1 MTELED
7 KGFKWGIVTNK
18 LKKFTIPV
26 LEKLN
31 ILKRTSCIICGD
43 STPNPKPHPAPLQLA
58 CKELNVN
65 EKTVF
70 MLVMMKEI
78 FFQQKLLVF
87 PVLWHYTDIWVMAK
101 NLKIGV
107 VITLLTHQVIF

>member
-1 MTELED
+1 MASSGETGLIKVGIKISPENSDFFDLKSEFLKLYEQNLHRSPKLFFGVDELLTELED

-43 STPNPKPHPAPLQLA
+43 STPDSYTQLRA
-58 CKELNVN
+58 HE
-65 EKTVF
+65 T
-70 MLVMMKEI
+70 
-78 FFQQKLLVF
+78 
-87 PVLWHYTDIWVMAK
+87 
-101 NLKIGV
+101 
-107 VITLLTHQVIF
+107 